1 MAAKLAFWS
10 WLAHIQGMTKTTSK
24 TRPDTPDFR
33 FDDEGLSPPQ
43 PDQGKSPAEIKEH
56 GGSKG
61 PEPTRFGDWEKA
73 GRCTDF

>member
-1 MAAKLAFWS
+1 M
-10 WLAHIQGMTKTTSK
+10 
-24 TRPDTPDFR
+24 PDTPDFL

-43 PDQGKSPAEIKEH
+43 PDQGKSPADITEH